1 MTEVKSPTTPTERE
15 LELLMW
21 KSLVDEGGSMTVPY
35 VEDKPERRVRY
46 IRHQKWWEVVADG
59 Q

>member
-1 MTEVKSPTTPTERE
+1 MAQPTPTERE

-35 VEDKPERRVRY
+35 VEDKPQRSVRY
-46 IRHQKWWEVVADG
+46 IRWPDYWEVVAYG